1 LILSVS
7 TYIRAEMSV
16 TIDEIRSQPEL
27 WARAAELAPALQD
40 VLPPPGANVAVIGC
54 GTSWFMAQAYA
65 ALREGCGHGRT
76 DAFAASEMPS
86 RAYDV
91 VVALSRSGTTT
102 EVAHALMRS
111 ARSRTVA
118 ITAVPDT
125 PVAVAAD
132 DVVLLDFA
140 DEQSVV
146 QTRFAT
152 TALSL
157 LRAHEGFD
165 LAGPVADARTALD
178 APLPVAPGEADRWAF
193 LGRGWT
199 VGLASEAA
207 LKLRESAQAWTE
219 AYPAFEYRHGP
230 ISIAGPGA
238 AVWFLGSADE
248 ALLESVRAAGAIA
261 VADDLDPLASL
272 ILAQRTGVA
281 LAEAAGLDPDRPRN
295 LSRSV
300 VLSEVPQ

>member
-1 LILSVS
+1 
-7 TYIRAEMSV
+7 MSV
-16 TIDEIRSQPEL
+16 TADEIRTQPEL
-27 WARAAELAPALQD
+27 WERAAEMVAGLAD
-40 VLPPPGANVAVIGC
+40 ILPEPGVDAAVIGC

-65 ALREGCGHGRT
+65 ALREGCGQERT
-76 DAFAASEMPS
+76 DAFAASEMPA
-86 RAYDV
+86 RPYDV

-102 EVAHALMRS
+102 EVTHGLMRS

-118 ITAVPDT
+118 ITAVPDS
-125 PVAVAAD
+125 PIAAAAD
-132 DVVLLDFA
+132 EVVALDFA
-140 DEQSVV
+140 DERSVV

-157 LRAHEGFD
+157 LRAHLGFD
-165 LAGPVADARTALD
+165 LAESVADARAALD
-178 APLPVAPGEADRWAF
+178 APLPIEPGSADRWAF

-238 AVWFLGSADE
+238 AVWFFGPPDE
-248 ALLESVRAAGAIA
+248 ALLESVRAVGA
-261 VADDLDPLASL
+261 VAVAPELDPLASL

-281 LAEAAGLDPDRPRN
+281 LAEAAGLDPDNPRN
-295 LSRSV
+295 LTRSV
-300 VLSEVPQ
+300 VLSTTEVPQ

>member
-1 LILSVS
+1 
-7 TYIRAEMSV
+7 MSV
-16 TIDEIRSQPEL
+16 TRDEIRTQPEL
-27 WARAAELAPALQD
+27 WARAAEMVAELAD
-40 VLPPPGANVAVIGC
+40 ILPEPGVDAAVIGC

-65 ALREGCGHGRT
+65 ALREGCGQGRT
-76 DAFAASEMPS
+76 DAFAASEMPA
-86 RAYDV
+86 RPYDV

-102 EVAHALMRS
+102 EVTHALMRS

-118 ITAVPDT
+118 ITAVPDS
-125 PVAVAAD
+125 PIAAAAD
-132 DVVLLDFA
+132 EVIALDFA
-140 DEQSVV
+140 DERSVV

-157 LRAHEGFD
+157 LRAHLGFD
-165 LAGPVADARTALD
+165 LAESVADARAALD
-178 APLPVAPGEADRWAF
+178 APLPIEPGSADRWAF

-219 AYPAFEYRHGP
+219 SYPAFEYRHGP

-238 AVWFLGSADE
+238 AVWFFGPPDE
-248 ALLESVRAAGAIA
+248 SLLESVRATGAIA
-261 VADDLDPLASL
+261 VAPELDPLASL

-281 LAEAAGLDPDRPRN
+281 LAEAAGLDPDNPRN
-295 LSRSV
+295 LTRSV
-300 VLSEVPQ
+300 VLSTTEVPQ

>member
-1 LILSVS
+1 
-7 TYIRAEMSV
+7 MSV
-16 TIDEIRSQPEL
+16 TGDEIRTQPEL
-27 WARAAELAPALQD
+27 WARAAEMVAGLAD
-40 VLPPPGANVAVIGC
+40 ILPEPGVDAAVIGC

-65 ALREGCGHGRT
+65 AFREGNGHGRT
-76 DAFAASEMPS
+76 DAFAASEMPA
-86 RAYDV
+86 RPYDV

-102 EVAHALMRS
+102 EVTHALMRS

-118 ITAVPDT
+118 ITAVPDS
-125 PVAVAAD
+125 PIAAAAD
-132 DVVLLDFA
+132 EVVALDFA
-140 DEQSVV
+140 DERSVV

-157 LRAHEGFD
+157 LRAHLGFD
-165 LAGPVADARTALD
+165 LAESVADARAALD
-178 APLPVAPGEADRWAF
+178 APLPVEPGSADRWAF

-238 AVWFLGSADE
+238 AVWFFGPPDE
-248 ALLESVRAAGAIA
+248 SLLESVRAVGAVG
-261 VADDLDPLASL
+261 VAPELDPLASL

-281 LAEAAGLDPDRPRN
+281 LAEAAGLDPDNPRN
-295 LSRSV
+295 LTRSV
-300 VLSEVPQ
+300 VLSTTEVPQ

>member
-1 LILSVS
+1 
-7 TYIRAEMSV
+7 MSV
-16 TIDEIRSQPEL
+16 TTEEIRSQPEL
-27 WARAAELAPALQD
+27 WERAGALAASLD
-40 VLPPPGANVAVIGC
+40 GILPTPGEDAAVIGC

-65 ALREGCGHGRT
+65 ALREGNGHGRT

-86 RAYDV
+86 RPYDV

-118 ITAVPDT
+118 ITAVPDS
-125 PVAVAAD
+125 PVAHAANE
-132 DVVLLDFA
+132 VVELEFA
-140 DEQSVV
+140 DERSVV

-157 LRAHEGFD
+157 LRAHEGLD
-165 LAGPVADARTALD
+165 LRASIADAATALD
-178 APLPVAPGEADRWAF
+178 APLPVEPGEVDRWAF

-199 VGLASEAA
+199 VGLACEAA

-238 AVWFLGSADE
+238 VVWSFGPADDV
-248 ALLESVRAAGAIA
+248 LEDARAAGALT
-261 VADDLDPLASL
+261 VAPDLDPLASL
-272 ILAQRTGVA
+272 VLAQRTGVA

-295 LSRSV
+295 LTRSV
-300 VLSEVPQ
+300 VLSEVPK